1 MMLKQVAVILVLVS
15 VGQLAYAQ
23 DVTYRKQVRP
33 LWEAKCASCHGADAP
48 YYGDFREDKDR
59 YVGEELGPRMDS
71 YADLIFFVG
80 WPDTGAFMRRLDDG
94 KLSESGEP
102 GNMYTYLGGD
112 ESERQQNL
120 KLMKAWVGESAWKL
134 TRWKAS
140 GGKPGITKEELE
152 LLKVKY

>member
-1 MMLKQVAVILVLVS
+1 MMLRQIVVLLVLVS
-15 VGQLAYAQ
+15 VGQLSRAQ
-23 DVTYRKQVRP
+23 DVTYRKQIRP

-59 YVGEELGPRMDS
+59 FVGEELGPRMDT

-80 WPDTGAFMRRLDDG
+80 WPDTGALMRRLDDG
-94 KLSESGEP
+94 KLTESGEP
-102 GNMYTYLGGD
+102 GNMYTYLGDD
-112 ESERQQNL
+112 ESDRQQNL

-134 TRWKAS
+134 KRWKNS
-140 GGKPGITKEELE
+140 GDKPGITKEELE